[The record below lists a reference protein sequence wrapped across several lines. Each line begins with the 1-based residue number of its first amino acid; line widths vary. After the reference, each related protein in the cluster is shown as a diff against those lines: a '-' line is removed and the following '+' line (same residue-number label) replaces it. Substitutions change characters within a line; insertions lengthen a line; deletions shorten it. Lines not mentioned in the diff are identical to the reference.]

1 MQLGTSEPKLKRY
14 TQAQV
19 FMDILR
25 QTKRKVKPGDK
36 LTVWTIKGSQ
46 TGIALKSEVC
56 RKAKVIAVYPRF
68 VRARLCSRN
77 GRQACEESFMWDD
90 VARWNKHLWEGVQ
103 DGR

>member
-19 FMDILR
+19 FMDVLR

-36 LTVWTIKGSQ
+36 LTVWTIKGSA

-68 VRARLCSRN
+68 VRTRLCSRN
-77 GRQACEESFMWDD
+77 GRQACDESFLWDD
-90 VARWNKHLWEGVQ
+90 VAKWNNKMWKVEQ
-103 DGR
+103 DG